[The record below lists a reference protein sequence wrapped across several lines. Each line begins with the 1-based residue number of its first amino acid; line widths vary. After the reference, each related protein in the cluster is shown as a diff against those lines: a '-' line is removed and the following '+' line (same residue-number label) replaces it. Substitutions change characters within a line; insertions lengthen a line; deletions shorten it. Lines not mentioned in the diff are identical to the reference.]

1 MVPTV
6 CTMEGA
12 LCSMRWIYLALS
24 LLEAS
29 DNWTHGTHE
38 GFFFHCCG
46 GVPRKSFGFDFC
58 MGHFVHTPPLMSVR
72 PQSGLS
78 TIHVLR
84 GDLGMFQFHT
94 SH

>member
-38 GFFFHCCG
+38 GFFFHC
-46 GVPRKSFGFDFC
+46 FDE
-58 MGHFVHTPPLMSVR
+58 R
-72 PQSGLS
+72 RS
-78 TIHVLR
+78 TQKIIWV
-84 GDLGMFQFHT
+84 
-94 SH
+94 